1 MGGQNPGHT
10 LQTTALIHEAYLR
23 MAADSGKDW
32 RDRAHFFAVAAT
44 AMRHILIDH
53 ARSRRAAK
61 RGAGSRHVTLDADAA
76 VSAGNIEHFLAV
88 DEALNALVKLHPRQ
102 AKVVEL
108 RYFGGLS
115 VEETAEVLKISVE
128 TVMRDWRTA
137 KAWLSGQLQRSH
149 ST

>member
-1 MGGQNPGHT
+1 M
-10 LQTTALIHEAYLR
+10 QTTALIHEAYLR